1 MSPEEVRELLPLYA
15 LGALSPEERSRVEE
29 ALSRYPELWAEA
41 KALMEA
47 ASQLS
52 GAVPPA
58 PVPPGIEAKV
68 MARIR
73 ALRRPSPWGWLGRAA
88 AVLLLLAL
96 GYGAFLGGSWLL
108 ALREPTTQVLTL
120 VSPQGE
126 VVGRVILRADRRA
139 LILLNHLPPKG
150 KVFQAWGLDRGEPLP
165 LSTFRLPVKTL
176 RLPPEAF
183 AVAVSL
189 EPPGGSPKPTTLLGL
204 PR

>member
-1 MSPEEVRELLPLYA
+1 MSPEEVRDLLPLYA

-47 ASQLS
+47 ASQLAE
-52 GAVPPA
+52 GVPPA
-58 PVPPGIEAKV
+58 PIPPGLEAKV

-73 ALRRPSPWGWLGRAA
+73 ALRRPSPWGWVGRAA

-96 GYGAFLGGSWLL
+96 GYGAFLGGGWLL

-120 VSPQGE
+120 MSPQGE
-126 VVGRVILRADRRA
+126 VVGRVILRADRTA
-139 LILLNHLPPKG
+139 LVLLNRSSPRG
-150 KVFQAWGLDRGEPLP
+150 KVFQAWGLGGGDPMP
-165 LSTFRLPVKTL
+165 LSTFRLPLKSL
-176 RLPPEAF
+176 RLPPEAL
-183 AVAVSL
+183 AIAVSL
-189 EPPGGSPKPTTLLGL
+189 EPPGGSPKPTTLFGL